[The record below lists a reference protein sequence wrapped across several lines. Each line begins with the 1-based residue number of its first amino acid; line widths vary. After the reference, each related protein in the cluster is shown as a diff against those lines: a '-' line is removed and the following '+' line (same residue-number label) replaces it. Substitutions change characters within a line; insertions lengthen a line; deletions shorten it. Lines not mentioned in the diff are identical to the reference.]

1 MKVIYKY
8 SVLLFILFSMSCSED
23 DKLSGEVLDDVIRGA
38 ILRTVNVISPAM
50 DVLDPGAVWGVE
62 IEAQDIEN
70 GALMEEVRLY
80 AKLIDN
86 TPENGT
92 TDSGEVQIDTF
103 SPSDFTNGPFGLPRR
118 EVTAT
123 LGELTSAL
131 GLAAGEFNC
140 GDQIEMRFEMDL
152 TTGQTFTGGD
162 QNPNISGGNFFSSPY
177 VYRATLIALLPS
189 DDLFTGQYQL
199 TTVTPGIFG
208 VNDYQDGVYT
218 IDAIGNTTRVIRSVP
233 TFPAFGP
240 FGPVDFEFQF
250 VCGEIIVTP
259 AQSVGAGCNAT
270 IATGTA
276 SVNTTYDLNNPDDSS
291 FIINF
296 TSDESNDCGTGSP
309 QASIQLT
316 KL

>member
-1 MKVIYKY
+1 MKLLYKY
-8 SVLLFILFSMSCSED
+8 SVLLLILCSLSCSED

-50 DVLDPGAVWGVE
+50 DVLDPSAVWGVE
-62 IEAQDIEN
+62 IEAQDLEN
-70 GALMEEVRLY
+70 GALMQEVRLY

-103 SPSDFTNGPFGLPRR
+103 SPSDFSNGPFGLPRR

-123 LGELTSAL
+123 LGQLTDAL
-131 GLAAGEFNC
+131 GLSAGEFNC

-162 QNPNISGGNFFSSPY
+162 QNPNISGGDFFSSPY

-199 TTVTPGIFG
+199 TQLTPGIFG

-218 IDAIGNTTRVIRSVP
+218 LDAVGNTTRLIRNVP

-259 AQSVGAGCNAT
+259 AQSIGAGCVNLIQSGTATVNAT
-270 IATGTA
+270 
-276 SVNTTYDLNNPDDSS
+276 YDINNPDDSS

-296 TSDESNDCGTGSP
+296 KSDEANDCGTGSP